1 MDSVWGLASWHFY
14 KKWDRL
20 YLNLKNW
27 ESGQKSTPFL
37 HSSAHLSVG
46 GCLARMVGEL
56 ERPLV
61 LLLLPEN
68 VAQPWPRALGASR
81 TK

>member
-1 MDSVWGLASWHFY
+1 MDCVWGLASWHFY

-27 ESGQKSTPFL
+27 ESGQKPTPFL

-46 GCLARMVGEL
+46 GCLATMVGEL

-61 LLLLPEN
+61 LLLLPED
-68 VAQPWPRALGASR
+68 VAQPRPRALGALR

>member
-20 YLNLKNW
+20 YLNLKKW
-27 ESGQKSTPFL
+27 ESGQNPTPFL
-37 HSSAHLSVG
+37 HFTAHLSVG
-46 GCLARMVGEL
+46 GRLATMVGEP
-56 ERPLV
+56 ERPRA

-68 VAQPWPRALGASR
+68 TAQPWPRALGVSR